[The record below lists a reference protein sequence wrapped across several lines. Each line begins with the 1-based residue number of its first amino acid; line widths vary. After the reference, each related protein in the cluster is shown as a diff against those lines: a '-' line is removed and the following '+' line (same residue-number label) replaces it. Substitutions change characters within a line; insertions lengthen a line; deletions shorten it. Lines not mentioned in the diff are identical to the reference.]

1 MSARIIF
8 DIDSTLRQQNSSKS
22 SSLNILKSFTNEL
35 EEIFA
40 ILLHPEP
47 IKCQTAARII
57 IFIGG

>member
-1 MSARIIF
+1 MLARIIF

-22 SSLNILKSFTNEL
+22 SLNILKSFTTEL
-35 EEIFA
+35 EDIFA

-57 IFIGG
+57 IFIGE